1 MDLKKYLPAFILG
14 FLALSFQII
23 LIREF
28 SVHFYGNE
36 ITIGILLSFWLLW
49 TGLGS
54 LAASRIKFSLIKFV
68 RLYFLVIIIFPICL
82 IGLRLSRFAL
92 NTLPGEITGL
102 TYIIL
107 FSMGFS
113 FFICFPLGILF
124 VFNTYYL
131 KGNLSRVYMIESLGS
146 AIAGSLVYF
155 ILIPLFS
162 NWQVAILV
170 AGLSAIIIF
179 LIFRKKRNP
188 ILLIFSLIL
197 FFLFWAL
204 DFPTQKIFWSP
215 FNLIASKD
223 SPYGKLQVLKDKE
236 QISLYNNCF
245 LIYSNPDKASSEE
258 SVHFAL
264 LQNPEAKNVLLIG
277 GGAGGSLKEI
287 LKYPNSSI
295 DYVELDPEIIRFSK
309 KFLPAEESR
318 IFENPRIN
326 TYFKDG
332 RLFLNNTQKDYDVI
346 ILNLPD
352 PITAQINRF
361 YTEEFFLTVKAKLS
375 KKGIFSFRTSS
386 AENYISP
393 ELQDYL
399 SSLYRTLKK
408 TFPFVEIVPGAANIF
423 LASSQP
429 ITLEYE
435 EISQEIEKLKLNN
448 VYINPQLLF
457 SRLSPLRKDFL
468 KQKILEGEG
477 KINQDLKPISYFF
490 SSVLWS
496 TQFKGLETSLLAFL
510 SRSGKFW
517 ILDLPLILFLLFL
530 TTAGLKRSRKSFYLI
545 PLFVMGLSSITI
557 EIILILAFQTF
568 HGYIYQG
575 LALLFSFFMLGLC
588 LGAFSGIR
596 KKNPRLSDLLLI
608 QFVFLIFIFLLLT
621 ALQQQIPLFLFFVF
635 LLLFGAACGHLF
647 VISNRLFL
655 QKSSNYG
662 LGYGLDLLG
671 SFLGALA
678 VSSVLIPLV
687 GLQML
692 TKYLFLINSFTLL
705 FLAWGTLKPIG
716 SRQ

>member
-1 MDLKKYLPAFILG
+1 MGLKKYLPAFILG
-14 FLALSFQII
+14 FLALSFQIV

-54 LAASRIKFSLIKFV
+54 LAAFKIKFSLTKFI
-68 RLYFLVIIIFPICL
+68 RLYFLVIIIFPFCL

-102 TYIIL
+102 TSIIL

-113 FFICFPLGILF
+113 FFISFPLGILF

-146 AIAGSLVYF
+146 AIAGSAMYF

-162 NWQVAILV
+162 NWQVSILV
-170 AGLSAIIIF
+170 ASFSAVILFFIS
-179 LIFRKKRNP
+179 RKNRNP
-188 ILLIFSLIL
+188 ILLIFSMIL
-197 FFLFWAL
+197 FSLFWAL

-223 SPYGKLQVLKDKE
+223 TPYGKLQVLKDKE

-287 LKYPNSSI
+287 LKYPSSII

-309 KFLPAEESR
+309 KFLPTEESL
-318 IFENPRIN
+318 IFQNPRIN

-332 RLFLNNTQKDYDVI
+332 RLFLNNTQKNYDAI

-352 PITAQINRF
+352 PVTAQINRF
-361 YTEEFFLTVKAKLS
+361 YTEDFFSAVKAKLS
-375 KKGIFSFRTSS
+375 KKGFFSFRTSS

-408 TFPFVEIVPGAANIF
+408 IFPFVEIVPGAANIF

-429 ITLEYE
+429 ISLEYK
-435 EISQEIEKLKLNN
+435 EISQEIEKLELNN
-448 VYINPQLLF
+448 IYINPQLLF
-457 SRLSPLRKDFL
+457 SRLSPLRKDIL

-496 TQFKGLETSLLAFL
+496 AQFKGLETSLLAFL
-510 SRSGKFW
+510 SHSGKFW
-517 ILDLPLILFLLFL
+517 LLDLPLILFLCFL
-530 TTAGLKRSRKSFYLI
+530 TTAGLKRSRNLFYLI

-568 HGYIYQG
+568 HGYIYLG

-588 LGAFSGIR
+588 LGAFSGAKR
-596 KKNPRLSDLLLI
+596 NNPRLSDLLLI
-608 QFVFLIFIFLLLT
+608 QFIFMIFIFFLLT

-635 LLLFGAACGHLF
+635 LLLFGAACGNLF

-678 VSSVLIPLV
+678 VSSLLIPLV

-692 TKYLFLINSFTLL
+692 TKYLLLINSFTLL
-705 FLAWGTLKPIG
+705 FLAWGISKPGGI
-716 SRQ
+716 RQ